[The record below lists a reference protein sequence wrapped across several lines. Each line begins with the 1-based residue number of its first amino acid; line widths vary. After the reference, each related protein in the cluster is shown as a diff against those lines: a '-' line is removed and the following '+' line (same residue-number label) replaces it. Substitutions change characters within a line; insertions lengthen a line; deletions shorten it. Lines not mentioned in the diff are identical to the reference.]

1 MNVLFCRRERAD
13 GNATLT
19 SFTDLWRAPAWTIC
33 ALGRFRG
40 RAHYCSHN
48 RDRSSCAAMPSYSIL
63 FIIYS
68 LPHFYVIITIVTE
81 IIDH

>member
-1 MNVLFCRRERAD
+1 MNVLFCRQEWAER
-13 GNATLT
+13 NATLT

-33 ALGRFRG
+33 ALGRFKG
-40 RAHYCSHN
+40 RAHQGSRN
-48 RDRSSCAAMPSYSIL
+48 RDQSSCAAMPSCSFL

-68 LPHFYVIITIVTE
+68 LPRFYVIITIVTD